1 MKKTAKGGQVR
12 NWRKRDL
19 ARDEASTG
27 LGTLEGLI
35 KEGRDVLAQEVE
47 AQAVEAV
54 PAGQLAFRG
63 RGWGKR
69 GLAGKVEPLAGVPVA
84 VLDDE
89 KVFYALVELAG
100 RYLPADK
107 IHIDETVNA
116 ELWHRSRV
124 KWNTE
129 SQKPSE
135 LEVYYHM
142 KSIRLPV
149 LAHEVGHLETL
160 PALGN
165 LSFYC
170 SNSKNRYHA
179 EVEASRWALAFLKSR
194 GLKGKAYVEA
204 VNLLQGCLDNYK
216 NELAVPVRY
225 VLDYSVENQKKG
237 DC

>member
-84 VLDDE
+84 VLMPPSGASRTS
-89 KVFYALVELAG
+89 VQ
-100 RYLPADK
+100 
-107 IHIDETVNA
+107 ETICGIL
-116 ELWHRSRV
+116 ESR
-124 KWNTE
+124 K
-129 SQKPSE
+129 SRR
-135 LEVYYHM
+135 LGGL
-142 KSIRLPV
+142 SIR
-149 LAHEVGHLETL
+149 AMIEEG
-160 PALGN
+160 
-165 LSFYC
+165 
-170 SNSKNRYHA
+170 R
-179 EVEASRWALAFLKSR
+179 R
-194 GLKGKAYVEA
+194 
-204 VNLLQGCLDNYK
+204 
-216 NELAVPVRY
+216 
-225 VLDYSVENQKKG
+225 
-237 DC
+237 